1 MTLQEFI
8 QRVRNVFRKD
18 PRLPDELI
26 RDLILSLQDTK
37 DNECS
42 CNDVYTLL
50 DQYAEVEI
58 RGDDAARLMPLLRQ
72 HIEMCTECHE
82 EYEALLA
89 ILENTNPP
97 YIIRSPK

>member
-8 QRVRNVFRKD
+8 QRVRNVFHKD

-26 RDLILSLQDTK
+26 RDLIRSLEDTR
-37 DNECS
+37 DEECS
-42 CNDVYTLL
+42 CSDVYTLL

-58 RGDDAARLMPLLRQ
+58 RGEDAARLMPLLRQ
-72 HIEMCTECHE
+72 HIEMCTECHQ

-89 ILENTNPP
+89 ILEHSNPP
-97 YIIRSPK
+97 